1 MTKKFRCTTLTLAV
15 SVALGFT
22 PLYAA
27 ENKVSIKEK
36 QVERIAVV
44 GSRSAPRSVADSPVP
59 IDIVGG
65 DELGKNASSD
75 MLDMLQAAVPSFN
88 VRQQPISDAASFIRP
103 VNLRG
108 LSSDST
114 LILLN
119 GKRRHRASVIAFVG
133 GGVNDGAQGPDIFC
147 CNEASRST
155 TRRCCSAV
163 WFRCYCR
170 SNELCSKR

>member
-1 MTKKFRCTTLTLAV
+1 MSTKFRTGTLALAV
-15 SVALGFT
+15 GLALGTAPSF
-22 PLYAA
+22 AA
-27 ENKVSIKEK
+27 ESDSKVKTKDI
-36 QVERIAVV
+36 ERIAVV
-44 GSRSAPRSVADSPVP
+44 GSRSAPRSVAESPVP
-59 IDIVGG
+59 IDIIGG

-119 GKRRHRASVIAFVG
+119 VVIVPLLLPSK
-133 GGVNDGAQGPDIFC
+133 V
-147 CNEASRST
+147 
-155 TRRCCSAV
+155 AV
-163 WFRCYCR
+163 
-170 SNELCSKR
+170 